1 MGRSELTVSV
11 DLSTKFRSLTWTTLM
26 SGTNTLPPTK
36 KNIYIYTYGK
46 MKDGVSIHI
55 NKTTVGEKTVKL
67 EINTNPFHAIRGSRG
82 FLQQTNCR
90 AP

>member
-1 MGRSELTVSV
+1 
-11 DLSTKFRSLTWTTLM
+11 
-26 SGTNTLPPTK
+26 
-36 KNIYIYTYGK
+36 

-67 EINTNPFHAIRGSRG
+67 EINTNPFHAMRGSRG

>member
-1 MGRSELTVSV
+1 MGRPELTVSV

-26 SGTNTLPPTK
+26 SGTNTLLPTK
-36 KNIYIYTYGK
+36 KYIYTYGK

-67 EINTNPFHAIRGSRG
+67 EINTNPFHAMRGSRG